1 MKNWGT
7 KEWSAASFYSF
18 ITMNLWIATG
28 SEYTS
33 PTVGLIAAALLL
45 FFVYAILKFV
55 EAKNK
60 EIEGVW
66 AKMDELRHEAE
77 AKYHEAEAKYQKKI
91 EVIKSLQAKCDRLES
106 ARGD

>member
-7 KEWSAASFYSF
+7 EEWSAASVYSF
-18 ITMNLWIATG
+18 IAFGLSTG
-28 SEYTS
+28 NSLYRD
-33 PTVGLIAAALLL
+33 PAVGLIAAALLII
-45 FFVYAILKFV
+45 FVYSILNYV
-55 EAKNK
+55 GAKNK

>member
-77 AKYHEAEAKYQKKI
+77 AKYQKKI